1 MAKDKIVGVPTGY
14 KVKLSYTER
23 MNLPEL
29 YPAKGDRL
37 ELQLIEQ
44 INDRI
49 ELSPNEKDFLKFKSR
64 TYQTEQGAVTQ
75 WDWDAELAKKEKTFE
90 FTKTEMQFLKGLI
103 DRLAEKKQLPRRV
116 WAIVKKLDEFKVGEE
131 KKE

>member
-1 MAKDKIVGVPTGY
+1 MAKDKTVGVPTGF

-37 ELQLIEQ
+37 ELQLMEQ
-44 INDRI
+44 INSRI
-49 ELSPNEKDFLKFKSR
+49 ELSPNEKDLLGFKSQ
-64 TYQTEQGAVTQ
+64 TYPTEQGMVTH

-90 FTKTEMQFLKGLI
+90 FTKTEMGFLKGLI
-103 DRLAEKKQLPRRV
+103 NKLDEKKELSRRV

-131 KKE
+131 KK